1 VGWLRR
7 DPLGTAFAAGG
18 LALVA
23 LNAALLLL
31 ERRGDARRL

>member
-1 VGWLRR
+1 MGWLRR

-23 LNAALLLL
+23 LNAALLLM
-31 ERRGDARRL
+31 ERRGSAPRR